1 MPRPRP
7 SSKNVG
13 SCMSFPHSCSRF
25 SKGASTSMSAHQA
38 STRNAPEDDESSP
51 FECNIC
57 LEMAKDP
64 VVTLCG
70 HLYCWPCLSKW
81 FRSQQGTRMCPVC
94 KSDLEGGR
102 VVPIY
107 CRASGQQASSQQKKH
122 ETERRP
128 AGQYVE
134 AEQNSAVAPTMSP
147 LNSAGMGPTPGILPT
162 LFGIYAGPQGARMTP
177 EQQHQAF
184 LTRLLL
190 LLGSFV
196 ILCLL
201 LF

>member
-1 MPRPRP
+1 MLVR
-7 SSKNVG
+7 SVAVAVKV
-13 SCMSFPHSCSRF
+13 CLVLF
-25 SKGASTSMSAHQA
+25 SPMSARIA
-38 STRNAPEDDESSP
+38 SISNPDGNGKEDDSSP

-57 LEMAKDP
+57 YDLARDP

-70 HLYCWPCLSKW
+70 HLYCWPCLAKW
-81 FRSQQGTRMCPVC
+81 FRSQQGTRVCPVC
-94 KSDLEGGR
+94 KSDLEGER

-107 CRASGQQASSQQKKH
+107 CRCDSDKDKDKSEKMDI
-122 ETERRP
+122 ERRP

-134 AEQNSAVAPTMSP
+134 ADYSNVASLSLS
-147 LNSAGMGPTPGILPT
+147 LNSAGGGPTPGILPT
-162 LFGIYAGPQGARMTP
+162 LFGIYAGPHGARMTP

-190 LLGSFV
+190 ILGSFV

>member
-1 MPRPRP
+1 MLVRSVAVAVKACLVLFRL
-7 SSKNVG
+7 
-13 SCMSFPHSCSRF
+13 
-25 SKGASTSMSAHQA
+25 MSARVA
-38 STRNAPEDDESSP
+38 SLSNPEGIPKEEESSP

-57 LEMAKDP
+57 YELAKDP

-70 HLYCWPCLSKW
+70 HLYCWPCLAKW
-81 FRSQQGTRMCPVC
+81 FRSQQGTRVCPVC
-94 KSDLEGGR
+94 KSDLEGER

-107 CRASGQQASSQQKKH
+107 CRSDGDKDKDKSEKMV
-122 ETERRP
+122 EIERRP

-134 AEQNSAVAPTMSP
+134 ADYSNPASLMSP
-147 LNSAGMGPTPGILPT
+147 LNSAGGNPTPGILPT
-162 LFGIYAGPQGARMTP
+162 LFGIYGSQPGARMTP

-190 LLGSFV
+190 ILGSFV